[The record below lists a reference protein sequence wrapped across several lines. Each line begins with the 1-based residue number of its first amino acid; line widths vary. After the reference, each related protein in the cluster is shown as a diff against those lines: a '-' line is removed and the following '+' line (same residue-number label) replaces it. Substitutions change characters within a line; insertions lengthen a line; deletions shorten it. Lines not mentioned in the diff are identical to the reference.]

1 MNLLISINQILMAG
15 IAITAFSLLLYS
27 LTFNMRVRVARSF
40 AVILACLVIV
50 YVSEALASVAETT
63 GRLEF
68 WLKIQWIGI
77 VFLPSA
83 YLHFSDGVLATTG
96 KPSKGK
102 RRWAIRFAYLI
113 SIGFLAA
120 LALGLLAGSL
130 QRPEGTAAFLEPTW
144 LTDVFIVY
152 YLVAMAMS
160 WYNFIRAYQRSATTT
175 GMRRLGYL
183 LIGAIAPTLGSFPFL
198 LFSSGFAARHNIIFW
213 LVAVLSNFAVG
224 GLVIVMAYSVAFF
237 GVSLPDRR
245 VKSRLFKWILRGPV
259 VASFTLTFATIV
271 RRAGEP
277 FGIPYNTFVPIVM
290 VGTILIG
297 EYLVTLIFPFLERWL
312 FYGNDKAEIN
322 VLVDLED
329 RLITRNDLRQF
340 LEMILAGLCDRLQV
354 PGAYVAALGP
364 DGLKLAVK
372 VGKTFFDHEP
382 ANSDLSRYFPDDDDF
397 YELFQWGNDILVPL
411 INQNEDGEVTTLG
424 ILGISQGVVE
434 ELDDEQ
440 LEDLNTFSERI
451 ALALIDRQLQEQV
464 FLTLGE
470 LSAKAAAIQEMR
482 AAGRFDQG
490 RVLSNEVIPPSGDF
504 TRWVKDALTHY
515 WGGPKLTESPLM
527 QLHVVQ
533 EMTEN
538 NEGNSSNA
546 LRSILKQAIER
557 TRPDGERRFTGEW
570 VLYNILEMKFLEGK
584 KVREIALRLA
594 MSEADLYR
602 KQRVAIETVAKEIKE
617 MENHNGSETE
627 SQKTVEN
634 GL

>member
-1 MNLLISINQILMAG
+1 MAG

-27 LTFNMRVRVARSF
+27 LTFNLKVRVARSF
-40 AVILACLVIV
+40 SVILACLVIV

-102 RRWAIRFAYLI
+102 RRWAIRMAYLI
-113 SIGFLAA
+113 SIGFL
-120 LALGLLAGSL
+120 LSLGLGFLVGPL
-130 QRPEGTAAFLEPTW
+130 QQPEATAAFLEPTW
-144 LTDVFIVY
+144 LTDVFILY
-152 YLVAMAMS
+152 YLGAMVMS
-160 WYNFIRAYQRSATTT
+160 WYNFIRAYKRSATTT

-213 LVAVLSNFAVG
+213 LVAVLSNIAVG
-224 GLVIVMAYSVAFF
+224 GLVIVMSYSVAFF
-237 GVSLPDRR
+237 GASLPDRR
-245 VKSRLFKWILRGPV
+245 IKSRLFKWILRGPV

-277 FGIPYNTFVPIVM
+277 FGLPYNTFVPIVM
-290 VGTILIG
+290 VGTILVG
-297 EYLVTLIFPFLERWL
+297 EYLVTLFFPILERWL
-312 FYGNDKAEIN
+312 FYGNDKTEID
-322 VLVDLED
+322 VLDDLED

-340 LEMILAGLCDRLQV
+340 IEMILAGLCDRLQV

-364 DGLKLAVK
+364 DGIKLAVK

-382 ANSDLSRYFPDDDDF
+382 VDSDLSRFFPDDDDF

-411 INQNEDGEVTTLG
+411 TNQNEDGEISTLG
-424 ILGISQGVVE
+424 ILGISQGVIE
-434 ELDDEQ
+434 ELDEDQ
-440 LEDLNTFSERI
+440 LDDVNAFSERI

-464 FLTLGE
+464 FLSLGE
-470 LSAKAAAIQEMR
+470 LSVRAAAMQEMR

-490 RVLSNEVIPPSGDF
+490 RVLSNEVIPPTGDF
-504 TRWVKDALTHY
+504 TRWVKEALTHY
-515 WGGPKLTESPLM
+515 WGGPKLTDSPLM
-527 QLHVVQ
+527 QLQVVK
-533 EMTEN
+533 EMTES

-546 LRSILKQAIER
+546 LRSILKQGIER
-557 TRPDGERRFTGEW
+557 TRPAGERRFTGEW

-602 KQRVAIETVAKEIKE
+602 KQRIAIETVAKEIRE
-617 MENHNGSETE
+617 MENHNGTHAE
-627 SQKTVEN
+627 SQN
-634 GL
+634 GIKNEL